1 MEHITLQVVQHLQP
15 GGIEKLVLNLARFAS
30 PCHQVYI
37 VALEGNKETAIM
49 QWPELRTFESQ
60 LFFLNKPTGMNI
72 STVIKLKKLIAKLN
86 VTMLHSHHIGPLLYS
101 RLALLG
107 HNATHI
113 HTEHDSW
120 HLADKKQCR
129 MTRYLLK
136 TNRVK
141 LIADAP
147 RVAYQLEKIL
157 LLRPDHVICNGIDTQ
172 FFTPGNQ
179 LIARK
184 QFNLP
189 LDKKLIGCA
198 GRLVKEKGIDTLIRA
213 LHDLPKDHHLVIAG
227 DGHQSL
233 QLRAEAQKWLVTD
246 RIHWLG
252 YCAQMRNFYR
262 AIDVFCMPSR
272 QEGLPLA
279 LLEAQSCGNS
289 IVATTVGAIPDLIC
303 PQTGILVPPDDET
316 ALTKALIQVLEQDQ
330 NAANQTVQFIQHQAD
345 VRAMTAAYEA
355 LSC

>member
-1 MEHITLQVVQHLQP
+1 MQHITLQVVQHLQL

-30 PCHQVYI
+30 PCHKVYI
-37 VALEGNKETAIM
+37 VALEGNKKTAIK
-49 QWPELRTFESQ
+49 QWPELRAFESQ
-60 LFFLNKPTGMNI
+60 LFFLNKPAGI
-72 STVIKLKKLIAKLN
+72 KFSTVIKLKKLISTLN

-107 HNATHI
+107 HKATHI

-129 MTRYLLK
+129 LTRCLLN

-141 LIADAP
+141 LVADAP
-147 RVAYQLEKIL
+147 RIAYQLEKQL
-157 LLRPDHVICNGIDTQ
+157 LLSPDHVICNGIDTQ
-172 FFTPGNQ
+172 YFTPGNQ

-198 GRLVKEKGIDTLIRA
+198 GRLVEEKGIDTLIRA
-213 LHDLPKDHHLVIAG
+213 LHELPEDHHLVVAG
-227 DGHQSL
+227 DGPKLL
-233 QLRAEAQKWLVTD
+233 QLKAEAKKWHVAD

-289 IVATTVGAIPDLIC
+289 IVATKVGAIPDLIC
-303 PQTGILVPPDDET
+303 PQTGFLVPPDDEN
-316 ALTKALIQVLEQDQ
+316 ALTTALIQALNQDP
-330 NAANQTVQFIQHQAD
+330 NTTTQTIHFIQHQAD
-345 VRAMTAAYEA
+345 VRTMTAAYEA